1 MKSPAYICCT
11 MEHPDFKT
19 WLKLKKIDPKS
30 FASAEMERFM
40 ELKKL
45 FDQVH
50 PNSFAA
56 QKLFLINNIRREY
69 PLQEEVEKPTQRKA
83 MVKPKIVKPK
93 TN

>member
-1 MKSPAYICCT
+1 

-50 PNSFAA
+50 PNSFTA
-56 QKLFLINNIRREY
+56 QKLFIINDIRRKY
-69 PLQEEVEKPTQRKA
+69 PFLVELEKPVQRKP

>member
-19 WLKLKKIDPKS
+19 WLKQKKIDPKS

-45 FDQVH
+45 YDQVH
-50 PNSFAA
+50 PNSFVA
-56 QKLFLINNIRREY
+56 QKLFLINKIRRMY
-69 PLQEEVEKPTQRKA
+69 PLQEEAEKAVQRKP

>member
-1 MKSPAYICCT
+1 
-11 MEHPDFKT
+11 
-19 WLKLKKIDPKS
+19 
-30 FASAEMERFM
+30 M

-50 PNSFAA
+50 PNSFTA
-56 QKLFLINNIRREY
+56 QKLFIINEIRRKY
-69 PLQEEVEKPTQRKA
+69 PFQEELEKPVQRKP

>member
-1 MKSPAYICCT
+1 

-50 PNSFAA
+50 PNSFTA
-56 QKLFLINNIRREY
+56 QKLFIINEIRRKY
-69 PLQEEVEKPTQRKA
+69 PFQEEVEKSVQRKP